1 MIVRI
6 NKLAAM
12 MAIFATAATQ
22 AQDAG
27 RIQAGSFDIIP
38 TFDSSLSYIDN
49 ITRTTDDDENIN
61 SWKATFSPRI
71 VLGTK

>member
-12 MAIFATAATQ
+12 MAIFATAASQ

-38 TFDSSLSYIDN
+38 TFDSSLSYIQHYAHN
-49 ITRTTDDDENIN
+49 
-61 SWKATFSPRI
+61 
-71 VLGTK
+71 

>member
-38 TFDSSLSYIDN
+38 TFTSSLAYIDN
-49 ITRTTDDDENIN
+49 VTYSQDSARP
-61 SWKATFSPRI
+61 SRHSLPLLRK
-71 VLGTK
+71 